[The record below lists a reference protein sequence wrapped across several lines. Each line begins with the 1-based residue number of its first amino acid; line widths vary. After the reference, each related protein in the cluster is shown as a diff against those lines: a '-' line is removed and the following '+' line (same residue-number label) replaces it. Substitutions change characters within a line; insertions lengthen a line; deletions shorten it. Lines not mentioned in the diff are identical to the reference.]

1 MEGADD
7 GDRKTNQ
14 SMVIDA
20 EAHALAGVQPFAER
34 DRAVG
39 LAVRSLPDSRPDGC
53 SQGRQMMVRTDVQL
67 HVKWDRRTEL
77 ALVHEL
83 DRERGRGR
91 GAADDSEES
100 EDLHSRYER

>member
-1 MEGADD
+1 
-7 GDRKTNQ
+7 
-14 SMVIDA
+14 
-20 EAHALAGVQPFAER
+20 
-34 DRAVG
+34 
-39 LAVRSLPDSRPDGC
+39 
-53 SQGRQMMVRTDVQL
+53 MMVRTDVQL

>member
-1 MEGADD
+1 
-7 GDRKTNQ
+7 
-14 SMVIDA
+14 MVIDA

-34 DRAVG
+34 DGTVG
-39 LAVRSLPDSRPDGC
+39 LAVRGLSDSGPDGC
-53 SQGRQMMVRTDVQL
+53 SQGGQMMVRTEAQL
-67 HVKWDRRTEL
+67 HVKWNRRTEL

-100 EDLHSRYER
+100 KDLHSRYER